1 MEVRATATVEWQRL
15 WLRRRRRCGRWRRSR
30 RRTSPAHSEH
40 KHTSAKLASRRSGRR
55 DVAHV
60 DGRGGRTFA
69 SAVALAV
76 EEGPPSPAARLGP
89 IHWMGRAVRSK
100 AHALSGHTKQ
110 TLCPLMGGW
119 RAVGRRLGGG
129 GRAARVRRD
138 AAVRTSSDGASGN
151 SPGTSMSAAPQR
163 RRSLH
168 RRRRK
173 VSWCGYQ
180 AVGGR
185 WQVALGW
192 QVGGARLSRAGWR
205 TWDWVSTGSAS

>member
-1 MEVRATATVEWQRL
+1 MRHTDNSDESSRPDALHASASRPSHTPATPYDHLAAPKPLEVAPSLLSTLEGQPGHAARLPRLFTA
-15 WLRRRRRCGRWRRSR
+15 RRRWAAVGGRRRRSR

-100 AHALSGHTKQ
+100 AHALSGHTM
-110 TLCPLMGGW
+110 PAPM
-119 RAVGRRLGGG
+119 
-129 GRAARVRRD
+129 
-138 AAVRTSSDGASGN
+138 SSKSA
-151 SPGTSMSAAPQR
+151 SAAISDRVQDHVQR
-163 RRSLH
+163 AKHS
-168 RRRRK
+168 
-173 VSWCGYQ
+173 
-180 AVGGR
+180 
-185 WQVALGW
+185 
-192 QVGGARLSRAGWR
+192 
-205 TWDWVSTGSAS
+205 SAW